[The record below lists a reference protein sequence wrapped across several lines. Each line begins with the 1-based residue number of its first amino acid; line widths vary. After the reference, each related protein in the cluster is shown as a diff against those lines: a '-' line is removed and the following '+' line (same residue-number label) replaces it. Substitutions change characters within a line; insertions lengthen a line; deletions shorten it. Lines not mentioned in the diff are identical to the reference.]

1 MSIQKL
7 RLERG
12 WTQEQIAEHSG
23 LSVRTIQRIENGKP
37 ANLES
42 LKCLAAVF
50 ETSVSSLMQEP
61 KMTKDTT
68 TNHTIADH
76 QEREAIEY
84 VQNLK
89 GFHMHWISF
98 VVILPCLY
106 IFNITVTPEE
116 LWIGWVAVPW
126 AFALALHAIVI
137 HGMFNVFGAQWE
149 QREFQ
154 KRMNML
160 GR

>member
-1 MSIQKL
+1 MSIHKL

-23 LSVRTIQRIENGKP
+23 LSVRTIQRIENGNP

-61 KMTKDTT
+61 KMTNDTT
-68 TNHTIADH
+68 AQTLKEH

-89 GFHMHWISF
+89 AFHMHWISF

-106 IFNITVTPEE
+106 VFNITVTPEY
-116 LWIGWVAVPW
+116 LWIGWVLVPW
-126 AFALALHAIVI
+126 GLALAFHAVVI
-137 HGMFNVFGAQWE
+137 HGLFNVFGADWE
-149 QREFQ
+149 QREFR
-154 KRMNML
+154 KRMNAL
-160 GR
+160 DR

>member
-50 ETSVSSLMQEP
+50 ETNVSSLMQEP
-61 KMTKDTT
+61 KMTNDTT
-68 TNHTIADH
+68 AQSLKDH

-89 GFHMHWISF
+89 AFHMHWISF

-106 IFNITVTPEE
+106 VFNITMTPEY
-116 LWIGWVAVPW
+116 LWIGWVLVPW
-126 AFALALHAIVI
+126 GLALAFHAVVI
-137 HGMFNVFGAQWE
+137 HGQFNVFGADWE
-149 QREFQ
+149 QREFR